1 MRPKTRKSIT
11 QTQSKCLAGGVQ
23 VCYNCYNNAFAENFK
38 EKSNVGKGWNEVCTM
53 KTAFRIL
60 AVISVCSWARTAKTI
75 VILVLVCIN
84 NLNISSAVILRG
96 YK

>member
-1 MRPKTRKSIT
+1 MNLNKR
-11 QTQSKCLAGGVQ
+11 
-23 VCYNCYNNAFAENFK
+23 NNAFAENFK
-38 EKSNVGKGWNEVCTM
+38 EKSNVGKGWNEVCTV
-53 KTAFRIL
+53 KAAFRIL
-60 AVISVCSWARTAKTI
+60 AAISVCSWARTAKTI

>member
-1 MRPKTRKSIT
+1 LNSNKR
-11 QTQSKCLAGGVQ
+11 
-23 VCYNCYNNAFAENFK
+23 NNAFAENFK